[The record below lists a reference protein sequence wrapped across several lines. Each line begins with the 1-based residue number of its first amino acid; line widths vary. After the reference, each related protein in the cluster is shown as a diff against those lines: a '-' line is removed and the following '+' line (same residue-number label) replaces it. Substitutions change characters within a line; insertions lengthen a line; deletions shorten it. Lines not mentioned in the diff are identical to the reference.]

1 MAYQFKI
8 KLEGTSKPP
17 VWRKLLVPEHY
28 TFAELHMAIQ
38 GAFSW
43 ENAHLFRFHDG
54 YGGNIK
60 IGIPY
65 DDGFGEAMDEDA
77 EKIKISSLF
86 VQEKQKLQ
94 YQYDFGDSWE
104 HLITLEKIIDEK
116 IMQARCLAGKGACP
130 PEDCGGIWGYYALVE
145 AVNDR
150 TANRPENT
158 EHEDMRDWL
167 GMEEDE
173 DWDVHAFDLD
183 ETNARMLAYL

>member
-17 VWRKLLVPEHY
+17 VWRRLLVPENY
-28 TFAELHMAIQ
+28 TFTQLHMAIQ
-38 GAFSW
+38 GAFGW

-54 YGGNIK
+54 YNGVIS
-60 IGIPY
+60 IGIPF
-65 DDGFGEAMDEDA
+65 DDGFGDQMDEDA
-77 EKIKISSLF
+77 GKIKINNIFSA
-86 VQEKQKLQ
+86 EKQKLR
-94 YQYDFGDSWE
+94 YEYDFGDSWE
-104 HLITLEKIIDEK
+104 HTLMLEKISEDK

-145 AVNDR
+145 AVND
-150 TANRPENT
+150 PEHE

-167 GMEEDE
+167 CMDEDE
-173 DWDVHAFDLD
+173 EWDVKYFDLE